1 MARSGKNPDGIV
13 IGEKLGRYKV
23 VSHLGR
29 GAMGEVYL
37 CHDDALNRDVAVKVL
52 ADTHRKNPELR
63 ARFVREARAVARVAH
78 PNIVHIHLIDEH
90 SGLPYFAMDYLKGR
104 DLGSLLR
111 EFGPMDPGE
120 AVAIILRVARG
131 LRAAAKAG
139 VVHRD
144 LKPANIVVASDGDVK
159 LMDFGL
165 AKTISVDPEL
175 TAAGLVVGTPDY
187 ISPEQARGEQA
198 DSRSDIYG
206 LGCTLFHLL
215 SGQPP
220 FRVKDSPNTYMAI
233 LGRHMH
239 RPPPS
244 VEEFRPGIDSGLAS
258 LCLRMMEKDPN
269 RRPDIENVIEELSA
283 LEKRFGAVVP
293 KVVPRP
299 LRRVDVIKGGVGV
312 GGGVGDGLDEKDPG
326 QRADGGARRGVEDGL
341 GDGGFGLGDGGLDDL
356 GEGGDGFVGNE
367 RLGRARRWEVNSG
380 GEEGY
385 EDDDVD
391 STLETRLNQ
400 HTLVARTGLPG
411 WALVVTALAVA
422 VFLIGLGL
430 RLSRTGGGGG
440 SNLGYEVEEKPNKG
454 KGSGSGENRGG
465 AHEIGQRKGG
475 EDGENGEEDEEGRR
489 RLGPGIPWNTV
500 LIATG
505 DGQPDLHVSV
515 RPVSLLQW
523 TRGSEG
529 AKSTP
534 VKKGDTDPRALL
546 PVAGVRYEKAAKFAE
561 RHGGRLPS
569 LDEWQKIRRADG
581 VLFPDHTMWE
591 WVDTEE
597 RKPGKRRA
605 WVANRAGKRESR
617 RTYRKYRDVTFR
629 IVWDADKAQQ

>member
-1 MARSGKNPDGIV
+1 MARSGRNPDGIV

-29 GAMGEVYL
+29 GAMGEVFL
-37 CHDDALNRDVAVKVL
+37 CHDEALNRDVAVKVL

-63 ARFVREARAVARVAH
+63 ARFVREARAVARVTH
-78 PNIVHIHLIDEH
+78 PNVVHIHLIDEH

-120 AVAIILRVARG
+120 AVSIVLRVARG

-144 LKPANIVVASDGDVK
+144 LKPANIVVTSDGDVK

-239 RPPPS
+239 RPSPR
-244 VEEFRPGIDSGLAS
+244 VEEFRTGIDSALAS
-258 LCLRMMEKDPN
+258 LCLRMMEKNPAG
-269 RRPDIENVIEELSA
+269 RPGIEDVIEELSA

-299 LRRVDVIKGGVGV
+299 LRRPDGTKGRVGMVGGVGV
-312 GGGVGDGLDEKDPG
+312 GEVGADQGE
-326 QRADGGARRGVEDGL
+326 DGGGSRRRTVDDGL
-341 GDGGFGLGDGGLDDL
+341 GDDNLYETGDS
-356 GEGGDGFVGNE
+356 GDGFVGPK
-367 RLGRARRWEVNSG
+367 RLGRARRWEVEGSG
-380 GEEGY
+380 EGRHGE
-385 EDDDVD
+385 DDVD

-411 WALVVTALAVA
+411 WALVITALAVA

-430 RLSRTGGGGG
+430 RLSRTGVGGVGG
-440 SNLGYEVEEKPNKG
+440 SHLGYDVEGKTPKG
-454 KGSGSGENRGG
+454 NGNGTGENSGG
-465 AHEIGQRKGG
+465 AHYIEKRHGG
-475 EDGENGEEDEEGRR
+475 EDGENGEEDEEGPR
-489 RLGPGIPWNTV
+489 RLGAGIPWNTA
-500 LIATG
+500 LIPTDG
-505 DGQPDLHVSV
+505 GQPDLHVSV

-523 TRGSEG
+523 TRGREG
-529 AKSTP
+529 AQSSP
-534 VKKGDTDPRALL
+534 VKKGETDPRALL
-546 PVAGVRYEKAAKFAE
+546 PVAGVRYDEAGKFAE

-569 LDEWQKIRRADG
+569 LDEWNKIRRAEG

-591 WVDTEE
+591 WVVVEE
-597 RKPGKRRA
+597 GKPGKRRA
-605 WVANRAGKRESR
+605 WVANRAGKRQTR

-629 IVWDADKAQQ
+629 IVWDVGKKQK